1 MWWDTLYKHWVISGV
16 VKIGLDIKRAA
27 MAVPTIL
34 ERKTIPQ
41 SRRSRRRFFQQG
53 SRKTGMTVVIVF
65 SVKSW
70 SRPRITM
77 RKPVYIQHL

>member
-34 ERKTIPQ
+34 ERKQ
-41 SRRSRRRFFQQG
+41 SPRAAG
-53 SRKTGMTVVIVF
+53 AGGDF
-65 SVKSW
+65 SNKGHG
-70 SRPRITM
+70 
-77 RKPVYIQHL
+77 KQE